1 MEPIRSLR
9 NRAVVEA
16 GRLHQVR
23 ERRNRSR
30 TLVEGPHALSEAI
43 GAGMNIEMTFALAD
57 DPRFDDWPEVSAVSE
72 PVMGKLAGTATPR
85 GPVAVMHIPP
95 WDPAPPHD
103 VVVPIQVSDP
113 GNVGTMIRTAAAFGL
128 GMVIG
133 PGTADPWSPKVLR
146 AGAGGQFRTSLSKVE
161 TPLGLSSHRLA
172 ATVVSGGVAPED
184 LEEGPW
190 AFLIGGEAHGLDPAW
205 TEAADTTVTIP
216 MPGGT
221 ESLNAAIAAAI
232 LCYSR
237 TIGS

>member
-23 ERRNRSR
+23 ERRNRGR
-30 TLVEGPHALSEAI
+30 TLVEGPHALTEAI
-43 GAGMNIEMTFALAD
+43 GAGMDIEKTFALTA
-57 DPRFDDWPEVSAVSE
+57 DPRYGEWPEVSAVSE
-72 PVMGKLAGTATPR
+72 AVMDKLAGTATPR
-85 GPVAVMHIPP
+85 GPVAVMRIPP
-95 WDPAPPHD
+95 WDPIPLHD
-103 VVVPIQVSDP
+103 VVVPIEVTDP

-128 GMVIG
+128 GVVMG

-146 AGAGGQFRTSLSKVE
+146 AAAGGHFRTSLSRVDA
-161 TPLGLSSHRLA
+161 PLVLSSHRLA
-172 ATVVSGGVAPED
+172 ATVVSGGVAPEA

-190 AFLIGGEAHGLDPAW
+190 AFLIGGEAHGLDLAW
-205 TEAADTTVTIP
+205 SEAADVRVTIP

-221 ESLNAAIAAAI
+221 ESLNAAMAAAI
-232 LCYSR
+232 LAYSR

>member
-23 ERRNRSR
+23 ERRNHSR
-30 TLVEGPHALSEAI
+30 TLLEGPHALSEAI
-43 GAGMNIEMTFALAD
+43 GAGMVIETTFALAT
-57 DPRFDDWPEVSAVSE
+57 DPRYGDWPEVSAVSE
-72 PVMGKLAGTATPR
+72 AVMGKLAGTTTPR
-85 GPVAVMHIPP
+85 GPVAVMCIPP
-95 WDPAPPHD
+95 WDTVPPHD
-103 VVVPIQVSDP
+103 VVVPIEVSDP

-128 GMVIG
+128 GVVIG

-146 AGAGGQFRTSLSKVE
+146 AAAGGHFRTTVSRVDG
-161 TPLGLSSHRLA
+161 PQALSSHRLA
-172 ATVVSGGVAPED
+172 ATVVSGGVAPD
-184 LEEGPW
+184 VLDEGPW

-205 TEAADTTVTIP
+205 TEAADVRVTIP

-221 ESLNAAIAAAI
+221 ESLNAAMATAI
-232 LCYSR
+232 LAYSR